1 MAFLFELYQKLTS
14 LLPADTKKTKIS
26 ESHMNPASR
35 LNDLVQFFHSAD
47 PNAAIKTAWEKY
59 MGSAS
64 TPLTE
69 DEVLDVIQAVL
80 AEIRAMEAKLKEIGA
95 PAHLYTDCVNQLR
108 AGFSPTQLAGTWS
121 NHREQMVK
129 RATPLALQWAA
140 WALSRFDENKID
152 DEAMA
157 SLRTSLA
164 EQEKLLQETNLPAG
178 LREML
183 ERQTNRLRQALHL
196 YKIQGIA
203 PVQKVVSD
211 SIGELATASP
221 DLVAEVEAS
230 SPAVKQVFEQGKKMI
245 GKAAEFAD
253 KGSKV
258 VKFSKE
264 LYELGMN
271 GWHLGQQLLS
281 SVPS

>member
-1 MAFLFELYQKLTS
+1 
-14 LLPADTKKTKIS
+14 
-26 ESHMNPASR
+26 MNPASR
-35 LNDLVQFFHSAD
+35 LNDLIQFFHSAD

-95 PAHLYTDCVNQLR
+95 PANLYTDCVTQLR
-108 AGFSPTQLAGTWS
+108 AGFSPTQLAAPW
-121 NHREQMVK
+121 NAHREQMVK

-140 WALSRFDENKID
+140 WALSQFDENEID
-152 DEAMA
+152 AEAME

-183 ERQTNRLRQALHL
+183 ERQTTGLRRALHL
-196 YKIQGIA
+196 YKIQGVA
-203 PVQKVVSD
+203 PLRKVVSD
-211 SIGELATASP
+211 SVGEMRTVSP
-221 DLVAEVEAS
+221 EFVAEVEAGGS
-230 SPAVKQVFEQGKKMI
+230 QVKQAVNQSMALI
-245 GKAAEFAD
+245 GKVAEVAD

-258 VKFSKE
+258 FKFGKE
-264 LYELGMN
+264 VYELG
-271 GWHLGQQLLS
+271 S
-281 SVPS
+281 SVWTSVQGLLT